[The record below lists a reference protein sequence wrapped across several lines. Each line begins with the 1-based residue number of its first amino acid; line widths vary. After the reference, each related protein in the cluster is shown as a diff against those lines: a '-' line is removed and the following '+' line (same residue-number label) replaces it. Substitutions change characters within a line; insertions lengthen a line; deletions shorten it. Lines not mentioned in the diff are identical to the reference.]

1 MARPPVNIA
10 ASVKARLLHLARE
23 ERQPFDVLLVRFAL
37 ERLLYRLSISP
48 LRDQF
53 ILKGGLFLALWL
65 EDSNRVTRDADFLAF
80 GDASAERLIA
90 DFGAIMGTE
99 AEDGLVFD
107 TKALTA
113 RPIREEAEYGGMRL
127 STTAYLERTRIPIT
141 IDLGF
146 GDAVAEPTAASIFPT
161 LLDFPDPEIRV
172 YPPATVIAEKF
183 QAMVMLG
190 IANGR
195 MKDFFTTFGPFP
207 RHARSIRMRST
218 QRSRRPS
225 IAGARR
231 FRPNDRPDYR
241 RQWPRIA
248 PSNAS
253 GAPMGQA
260 SISKESDSGPFS
272 TLCGTSSAQAAN
284 DFLTGVS
291 DKAFECQFGT
301 WI

>member
-10 ASVKARLLHLARE
+10 ASVKARLLRLARE
-23 ERQPFDVLLVRFAL
+23 ERQPFDVLLVRFVL
-37 ERLLYRLSISP
+37 ERLLYRLSMSP

-53 ILKGGLFLALWL
+53 ILKGGLLLALWL

-90 DFGAIMGTE
+90 DFGAIMATE

-113 RPIREEAEYGGMRL
+113 RPIRAEADYGGMRL

-146 GDAVAEPTAASIFPT
+146 GDAVAEPAAASKLPT

-183 QAMVMLG
+183 HAMVTLG

-195 MKDFFTTFGPFP
+195 MKDFYDLWAIPRACAIAPDALDAAIAATFE
-207 RHARSIRMRST
+207 
-218 QRSRRPS
+218 RRGTPIPS
-225 IAGARR
+225 E
-231 FRPNDRPDYR
+231 RPPGLSPAMAEDRTKQ
-241 RQWPRIA
+241 RQWGAYAASLDLEGIA
-248 PSNAS
+248 FAAVLDAVWDFVGPSC
-253 GAPMGQA
+253 
-260 SISKESDSGPFS
+260 KR
-272 TLCGTSSAQAAN
+272 L
-284 DFLTGVS
+284 LTRL
-291 DKAFECQFGT
+291 A
-301 WI
+301 

>member
-1 MARPPVNIA
+1 MAKPPVNVA

-37 ERLLYRLSISP
+37 ERLLYRLSMSP

-53 ILKGGLFLALWL
+53 ILKGGLLLALWL

-90 DFGAIMGTE
+90 DFGAIMQTE
-99 AEDGLVFD
+99 AEDGLIFD
-107 TKALTA
+107 TNALTA

-146 GDAVAEPTAASIFPT
+146 GDAVAEPAAASIFPT

-183 QAMVMLG
+183 RAMVMLG

-195 MKDFFTTFGPFP
+195 MKDFHDLWAIPRACAIEPDALDAAIAATFE
-207 RHARSIRMRST
+207 
-218 QRSRRPS
+218 RRGTPIPS
-225 IAGARR
+225 E
-231 FRPNDRPDYR
+231 RPPGLSPTMAEDRAKQ
-241 RQWPRIA
+241 RQWGAYAASLDLEGIA
-248 PSNAS
+248 FAVVVDAAWDLVGPSCKRLLARQ
-253 GAPMGQA
+253 P
-260 SISKESDSGPFS
+260 
-272 TLCGTSSAQAAN
+272 
-284 DFLTGVS
+284 
-291 DKAFECQFGT
+291 
-301 WI
+301 